1 MRGRQPKNVT
11 RTAMLKVRLTVEE
24 MRLLGHIAEETGQTK
39 SDVIRKALQSYCE
52 EVIQNEKYVTKNHQL
67 Y

>member
-1 MRGRQPKNVT
+1 MRGRPPKNVT

-39 SDVIRKALQSYCE
+39 SDVIRKALQSYYK
-52 EVIQNEKYVTKNHQL
+52 EVIQSEKYAAKNRQL

>member
-1 MRGRQPKNVT
+1 MRGRPPKNVT

-24 MRLLGHIAEETGQTK
+24 MRLLDHIAEETGQTK
-39 SDVIRKALQSYCE
+39 SDVIRKALKNYYE
-52 EVIQNEKYVTKNHQL
+52 EVIQNEKYVAKNRRL